1 MSYCHSLSSAAS
13 SGASVLSTD
22 SNIPPV
28 TKTPMGS
35 DLLESLNIITELGGN
50 VLRKDL
56 TVLSRLEILLTIQKP
71 KWDFELTGVLDDGH
85 DLFNFVCGKLTGT
98 LINIDFG
105 LFANQ
110 I

>member
-1 MSYCHSLSSAAS
+1 
-13 SGASVLSTD
+13 
-22 SNIPPV
+22 
-28 TKTPMGS
+28 MGS

-85 DLFNFVCGKLTGT
+85 DLFNFVCSKLTGT